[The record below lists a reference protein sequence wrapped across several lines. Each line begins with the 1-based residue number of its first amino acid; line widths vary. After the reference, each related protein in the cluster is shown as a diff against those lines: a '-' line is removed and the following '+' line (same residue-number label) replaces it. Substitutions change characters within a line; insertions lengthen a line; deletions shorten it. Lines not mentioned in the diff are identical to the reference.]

1 MPTAPGVKSAALNPH
16 QTLEKVTG
24 LITELGL
31 DEPSETTV
39 EVPEPT
45 PAEPPPPESPDTE
58 PAPETDEERYEVKV
72 DGEPV
77 IVDLDELKAGYSRDA
92 DYRRKTMAL
101 AEEKRAFE
109 AESQAVSQE
118 RQQYQQGLAQLR
130 SALERIQGEPD
141 WEVLRSQM
149 EPAEFLKQK
158 ADWEA
163 QKASLEKLQRHEADT
178 NRKIAEEQAKQFQAT
193 LRAEQDRLFEAIP
206 EWREPDVFHAA
217 HTKLIQAAKQ
227 YGYTEQEVRS
237 VVDHRAIRVLLDAMK
252 YRELHRE
259 PTPATKAKVSSIKT
273 AKPGTPERPR
283 PNARVEKMIEQ
294 AAKTHRSRDA
304 QSAIEALLPD

>member
-1 MPTAPGVKSAALNPH
+1 MPTVPGVKSESLNPK

-31 DEPSETTV
+31 DEDTPET
-39 EVPEPT
+39 VPAPET
-45 PAEPPPPESPDTE
+45 PPEPPPESSDTE
-58 PAPETDEERYEVKV
+58 APETTDERYEVKV

-77 IVDLDELKAGYSRDA
+77 VVDLEELKNGYSRDA
-92 DYRRKTMAL
+92 DYRKKTMAL
-101 AEEKRAFE
+101 ADERRAFE
-109 AESQAVSQE
+109 TESQAVAQE
-118 RQQYQQGLAQLR
+118 RQQYQAGLAQLR

-141 WEVLRSQM
+141 WEQLRSQM

-163 QKASLEKLQRHEADT
+163 QKAALEKLKRHEEET
-178 NRKIAEEQAKQFQAT
+178 NRKAQEEQAKTYQQT
-193 LRAEQDRLFEAIP
+193 LRAEQDKLLQAIP
-206 EWREPDVFHAA
+206 EWAEPETFKAA
-217 HTKLIQAAKQ
+217 QAKLVQTGKQ

-237 VVDHRAIRVLLDAMK
+237 VVDHRAIRLLHDAMK

-259 PTPATKAKVSSIKT
+259 PTPATKAKVSSIRT

-283 PNARVEKMIEQ
+283 PNARQDKLIEQ